1 MRKRISYRVAGLL
14 LGTGLLA
21 FAGGPGA
28 CEAQLGTD
36 PDQKRLA
43 LSAAIE
49 EALRSP
55 FHAGATVAAPWR
67 ARAEDSG
74 TGETGSFHL
83 SHPEQEA
90 EHPMNAFG
98 FVATVVLAELSHFAV
113 VYSAYGCRSD
123 TCYLLPILPLPVV
136 ALPAMASGV
145 APGRALGASGIGLL
159 GGAAAYLLSGYI
171 TEQVSNFSIFG
182 SALVS
187 GLVHAV
193 ITVALVRPR

>member
-1 MRKRISYRVAGLL
+1 MRTAALFRTTAILIATALATFASARSECAAQT
-14 LGTGLLA
+14 GTGS
-21 FAGGPGA
+21 
-28 CEAQLGTD
+28 E
-36 PDQKRLA
+36 QKRLSP
-43 LSAAIE
+43 SAAIE
-49 EALRSP
+49 EARQSP

-67 ARAEDSG
+67 ARAEDAG

-83 SHPEQEA
+83 THPEQEA

-123 TCYLLPILPLPVV
+123 ACYLLPILPLPVV
-136 ALPAMASGV
+136 ALPAMAGGV